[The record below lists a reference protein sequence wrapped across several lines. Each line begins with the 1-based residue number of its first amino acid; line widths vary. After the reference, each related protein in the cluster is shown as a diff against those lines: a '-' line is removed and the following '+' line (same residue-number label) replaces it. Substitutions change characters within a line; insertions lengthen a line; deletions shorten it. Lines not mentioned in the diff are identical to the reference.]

1 MLSKKA
7 KYAIKAMI
15 VLGKNYGNPPMRIS
29 EIAERDQIPRKFLE
43 QILLL
48 MRNSGLLYSK
58 KGAGGGYALSKDP
71 REIFMAQIMRITDG
85 PIAMVPCVSLNFY
98 SRCAECKDEK
108 TCGIRDVFTDVR
120 DATLK
125 ILAETSVFD
134 VIQRE
139 NNLRGG
145 KSEFW
150 D

>member
-7 KYAIKAMI
+7 KYAIRALI
-15 VLGKNYGNPPMRIS
+15 VLGENYDKPPMKIS
-29 EIAERDQIPRKFLE
+29 VIAEKGHIPKKFLE

-48 MRNSGLLYSK
+48 LRNSGLLSSK
-58 KGAGGGYALSKDP
+58 KGAHGGYSLSRDS
-71 REIFMAQIMRITDG
+71 REIYMAQIMRVTDG

-98 SRCAECKDEK
+98 SRCAECKEEK
-108 TCGIRDVFTDVR
+108 TCGIRDVFMDVR
-120 DATLK
+120 DVTLK

-134 VIQRE
+134 MMQRE
-139 NNLRGG
+139 KELRGD

>member
-7 KYAIKAMI
+7 KYAIRALI
-15 VLGKNYGNPPMRIS
+15 VLGENYDKPPMKIS
-29 EIAERDQIPRKFLE
+29 AIAEKGHIPKKFLE

-48 MRNSGLLYSK
+48 LRNSGLLSSK
-58 KGAGGGYALSKDP
+58 KGAHGGYKLSKDS
-71 REIFMAQIMRITDG
+71 REIYIAQIMRITDG

-98 SRCAECKDEK
+98 SRCTECQEEK

-120 DATLK
+120 DSTLR
-125 ILAETSVFD
+125 ILAETSIFD

-139 NNLRGG
+139 NQLKGN
-145 KSEFW
+145 KTDFW

>member
-7 KYAIKAMI
+7 KYAIRALI
-15 VLGKNYGNPPMRIS
+15 VLGENYDKPPMKIS
-29 EIAERDQIPRKFLE
+29 AIAEKGHIPKKFLE

-48 MRNSGLLYSK
+48 LRNSGLLSSK
-58 KGAGGGYALSKDP
+58 KGAHGGYNLSKDS
-71 REIFMAQIMRITDG
+71 REIYIAQIMRITDG

-98 SRCAECKDEK
+98 SRCTECQEEK

-120 DATLK
+120 DSTLR
-125 ILAETSVFD
+125 ILAETSIFD

-139 NNLRGG
+139 NQLKGN
-145 KSEFW
+145 KTDFW